1 MDSFL
6 QTAGLEKFTRAK
18 SYAANVKYPMRNL
31 WRYCRYGAFVLFC
44 FSLLS
49 KNESRRIVDVIC

>member
-31 WRYCRYGAFVLFC
+31 WRCRYGAFVL

-49 KNESRRIVDVIC
+49 KNESRLIVDVIC